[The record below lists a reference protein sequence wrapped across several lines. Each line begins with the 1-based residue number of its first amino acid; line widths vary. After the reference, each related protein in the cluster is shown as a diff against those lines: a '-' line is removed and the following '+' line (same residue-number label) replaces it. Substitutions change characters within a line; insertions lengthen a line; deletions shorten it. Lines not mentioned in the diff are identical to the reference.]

1 MRPTLPVFSRCPR
14 HHRCAGMNRGTI
26 NNIDPPTFFEIA
38 LAD

>member
-14 HHRCAGMNRGTI
+14 HHRCSGMKRGTI
-26 NNIDPPTFFEIA
+26 NIDPPTFFETA

>member
-26 NNIDPPTFFEIA
+26 NIDPPTFLETD